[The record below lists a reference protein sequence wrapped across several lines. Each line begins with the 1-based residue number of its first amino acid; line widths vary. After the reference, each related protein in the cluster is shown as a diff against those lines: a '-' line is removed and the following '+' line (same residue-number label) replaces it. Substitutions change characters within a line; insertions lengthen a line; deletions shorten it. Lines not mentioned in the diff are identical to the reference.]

1 MMTEN
6 NDRTSAGDGKS
17 THSDYDS
24 PTDIINDDSL
34 PDSEKKKLL
43 EGWKMDLDSRLYAES
58 EGMSKSEPISA
69 QEEARLAEHE
79 QLVSQALDR
88 LNDKLGESG

>member
-1 MMTEN
+1 MTH
-6 NDRTSAGDGKS
+6 DRGSGDDGESA
-17 THSDYDS
+17 HYNYDS
-24 PTDIINDDSL
+24 PTDIINDDNL

-69 QEEARLAEHE
+69 QDEARLAEE
-79 QLVSQALDR
+79 ERLVSDALDS
-88 LNDKLGESG
+88 LNDKLGEAG

>member
-1 MMTEN
+1 MTEN
-6 NDRTSAGDGKS
+6 HDQNSAGDGRS
-17 THSDYDS
+17 AHSDYDS
-24 PTDIINDDSL
+24 PTDIINDNSL

-58 EGMSKSEPISA
+58 EGMSKSDPISA

-79 QLVSQALDR
+79 QLVSQALDS
-88 LNDKLGESG
+88 LNEKLGKSG

>member
-1 MMTEN
+1 MTEN
-6 NDRTSAGDGKS
+6 HDQNSAGNGGS
-17 THSDYDS
+17 AHSDYDS
-24 PTDIINDDSL
+24 PTDIINDNSL

-58 EGMSKSEPISA
+58 EGMSKSDPISA

-79 QLVSQALDR
+79 QLVSQALDS
-88 LNDKLGESG
+88 LNEKLGKSG

>member
-1 MMTEN
+1 MTEN
-6 NDRTSAGDGKS
+6 HDQNSAGDGKN

-34 PDSEKKKLL
+34 PDSEKRKLL

-69 QEEARLAEHE
+69 QEEARLAEQE
-79 QLVSQALDR
+79 QLVNQALES
-88 LNDKLGESG
+88 LNDKPGASR